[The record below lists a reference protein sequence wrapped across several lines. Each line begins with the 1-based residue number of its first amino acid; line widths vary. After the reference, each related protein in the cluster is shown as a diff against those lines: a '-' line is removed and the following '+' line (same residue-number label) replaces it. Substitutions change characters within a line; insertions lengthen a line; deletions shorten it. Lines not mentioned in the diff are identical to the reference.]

1 MVIDSVHSPFPPR
14 YRFDDSL
21 ALRTR
26 ECLLQLLD
34 ECVPAAGLCPT
45 EVARVLAGRL
55 GTEWRDLMRPVR
67 LIAAE
72 LAREGVLEIRQNG
85 HRVKILDARGPLRV
99 HRRNRWGPANG

>member
-1 MVIDSVHSPFPPR
+1 MVIASSHSPFPPR

-34 ECVPAAGLCPT
+34 ESVPAEGLCPT
-45 EVARVLAGRL
+45 AVARELAGRL

-72 LAREGVLEIRQNG
+72 LAREGLLEIRQNG
-85 HRVKILDARGPLRV
+85 HLVNILDARGPLRL
-99 HRRNRWGPANG
+99 HRRNRWAPANG

>member
-1 MVIDSVHSPFPPR
+1 MAINSVHSPFAPR
-14 YRFDDSL
+14 YRLDDSL

-34 ECVPAAGLCPT
+34 ECAPDAGLCPT
-45 EVARVLAGRL
+45 EVARALARRL

-72 LAREGVLEIRQNG
+72 LAREGVLDIRQNG
-85 HRVKILDARGPLRV
+85 DRVNILDARGPLRL
-99 HRRNRWGPANG
+99 HRRNRWGLANG